1 MVYNFWATTFLQ
13 STGSSHEG
21 NSCPTFR
28 QAVGRLK
35 LYLFQITY
43 LIEILFQS
51 ESSVSVSGN
60 YLGYKASLKV
70 DVKAFK
76 ESMSQGTKFGEHK
89 VVFKSGGPD
98 LPEPIGLKLVP
109 IDEAF
114 DVNFY
119 EVIDQHQSSRCVHSD
134 SLLRTRKV
142 HVQKALEEYPRLKKA
157 QTPVGKLNGPFAT
170 NGHIRTGTPKT
181 KKIKV

>member
-1 MVYNFWATTFLQ
+1 M
-13 STGSSHEG
+13 
-21 NSCPTFR
+21 
-28 QAVGRLK
+28 
-35 LYLFQITY
+35 
-43 LIEILFQS
+43 
-51 ESSVSVSGN
+51 SGN

-70 DVKAFK
+70 DIKAFK

-157 QTPVGKLNGPFAT
+157 QTPVGKLNCPFAT
-170 NGHIRTGTPKT
+170 NGHMVRNPPCWRASYALGRPKQR
-181 KKIKV
+181 KLKFDWMNSLRLGCPGAQLAL